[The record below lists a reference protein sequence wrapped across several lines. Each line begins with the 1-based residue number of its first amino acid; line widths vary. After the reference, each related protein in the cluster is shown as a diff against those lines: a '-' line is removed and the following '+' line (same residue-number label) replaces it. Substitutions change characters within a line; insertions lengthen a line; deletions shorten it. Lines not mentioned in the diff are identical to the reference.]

1 MKILITGG
9 TGFLGTNLTKILKKN
24 HDVTSCSSKNL
35 NLFNYKSFEKF
46 KNKKFDII
54 FHLAAWTQAGDFCL
68 KYPGEQWI
76 NNQLINSNILKFWS
90 ERQKQ
95 ALLVSMGTSCS
106 YDPKIKHYEK
116 NYLLGR
122 PIQSL
127 FTYAM
132 TKRML
137 HIGKE
142 SLSKQ
147 FNLKFLTIVPS
158 TLYGINYHLDGR
170 QMHFIF
176 DLIGKIISGKNYNK
190 KVILWGNGYQ
200 RREIV
205 FIDDFIRDLLF
216 LSMSK
221 SVKKNEIYNIGS
233 GKEYS
238 IREFA
243 KIICN
248 IVGYDFKK
256 IIFDRTKYTGA
267 KSKHLSNSKLKKH
280 IKTKYKRISLNEGL
294 KKTIDWYS
302 KFI

>member
-9 TGFLGTNLTKILKKN
+9 TGFLGTNLTQVLKKKN
-24 HDVTSCSSKNL
+24 DVISCSSKKL
-35 NLFNYKSFEKF
+35 NLFDYKSFKKF
-46 KNKKFDII
+46 ENKKFDII

-68 KYPGEQWI
+68 RYPGEQWI

-90 ERQKQ
+90 EKQKQ

-106 YDPKIKHYEK
+106 YDPKIRHSEI
-116 NYLLGR
+116 NYLVGT
-122 PIQSL
+122 PTESL

-142 SLSKQ
+142 SLAGQ
-147 FNLKFLTIVPS
+147 FNLKFLTVVPS
-158 TLYGINYHLDGR
+158 TLYGMNYHLDGR

-176 DLIGKIISGKNYNK
+176 DLIRKIISGKKYNK

-200 RREIV
+200 KREIV
-205 FIDDFIRDLLF
+205 FMDDFIRDLLF
-216 LSMSK
+216 LTMNK
-221 SVKKNEIYNIGS
+221 DVKKNTIYNIGS
-233 GKEYS
+233 GIEYS

-243 KIICN
+243 KEICD
-248 IVGYDFKK
+248 IVDYDFKK
-256 IIFDRTKYTGA
+256 IIFDKSKYTGA
-267 KSKHLSNSKLKKH
+267 KSKFLINKKLRENLKN
-280 IKTKYKRISLNEGL
+280 YKRIPLNFGL
-294 KKTIDWYS
+294 KKTIEWYS